1 MLLLERKP
9 GESLIIIA
17 SNGETIEVLIREKS
31 RGRSIHLGFNAPRS
45 VIIDRMEV
53 HLRKQAEG
61 SHK

>member
-9 GESLIIIA
+9 GESLVIIA

-31 RGRSIHLGFNAPRS
+31 RGNSIHLGIDAPRS
-45 VIIDRMEV
+45 VTIDRKEV
-53 HLRKQAEG
+53 HLRKLVEG